1 MSSNVL
7 AVIPARGGS
16 KRLRRKNIRELD
28 GKPLVAHAIQHGETA
43 KEVDK
48 TVVSTEDE
56 KIQSVAME
64 YGSCDPIDRPA
75 ELATDTATAD
85 EAVRHA
91 LKELENDGET
101 FDIVCMLLPTTPFRR
116 SQDIDNPIRQLKE
129 SDAESIVGVTEF
141 DHPPFYAVENDES
154 GYLRP
159 YFGDKYLWSV
169 TRSQEMPSLQQPCG
183 VIFAART
190 EALFEHDNFYTDRTL
205 GYEIP
210 PERALDIDEA
220 FDLKIARALRQYEK
234 DQ

>member
-1 MSSNVL
+1 MSNNVL

-28 GKPLVAHAIQHGETA
+28 GKPLVAHTIQHSKTA
-43 KEVDK
+43 EEVDK

-64 YGSCDPIDRPA
+64 YGSYDPIDRPA

-91 LKELENDGET
+91 LRELETDGET
-101 FDIVCMLLPTTPFRR
+101 FEIVCMLLPTTPFRR
-116 SQDIDNPIRQLKE
+116 SRDIDNPIRQLKE

-141 DHPPFYAVENDES
+141 EHPPFYAVETDED
-154 GYLRP
+154 GYLQP
-159 YFGDKYLWSV
+159 YFGDQYLWSV

-190 EALFEHDNFYTDRTL
+190 KALFEYDNFYTDRTL
-205 GYEIP
+205 GYKIP

-220 FDLKIARALRQYEK
+220 FDLKIARALRQYEEN
-234 DQ
+234 

>member
-7 AVIPARGGS
+7 AIIPARGGS
-16 KRLRRKNIRELD
+16 KRLRRKNMRELD
-28 GKPLVAHAIQHGETA
+28 GKPLVVHAIHHGETA
-43 KEVDK
+43 EEIDK

-56 KIQSVAME
+56 KIKTVATE
-64 YGSCDPIDRPA
+64 YGSHEPIDRPT

-91 LKELENDGET
+91 LRELESDGET
-101 FDIVCMLLPTTPFRR
+101 FDIACMLLPTTPFRR
-116 SQDIDNPIRQLKE
+116 SQDIDNPIRQLIE

-141 DHPPFYAVENDES
+141 DHPPFYAVEKDENE
-154 GYLRP
+154 YLQP
-159 YFGDKYLWSV
+159 YFGDEYLWSV

-183 VIFAART
+183 VIFAAKT
-190 EALFEHDNFYTDRTL
+190 EALFEHDNFYTDKTL

-220 FDLKIARALRQYEK
+220 FDLKIARALQQYKEV
-234 DQ
+234 Q

>member
-28 GKPLVAHAIQHGETA
+28 RKPLVAHAIHHGETA
-43 KEVDK
+43 DEVDK

-56 KIQSVAME
+56 EIKAIASE
-64 YGSCDPIDRPA
+64 YGRHDPISRPA

-91 LKELENDGET
+91 VEELNSQGET

-116 SQDIDNPIRQLKE
+116 PEDIDNPVRQLRT
-129 SDAESIVGVTEF
+129 SNAESIVGVTDF
-141 DHPPFYAVENDES
+141 DHPPFYAVENDGN
-154 GYLRP
+154 GYLQP
-159 YFGDKYLWSV
+159 YFGDEYLWSV

-183 VIFAART
+183 VIFAAKT

-210 PERALDIDEA
+210 PDRTLDIDEA
-220 FDLKIARALRQYEK
+220 FDLKIARALRQYEEN
-234 DQ
+234 Q